1 MAFQTISVLS
11 IRQPHADHIIFGD
24 KWCENRTWQTRYRGP
39 LFIHAAQWDG
49 PSDQPTPGRGVVGAI
64 IGRTDLVDVV
74 DLERPDSS
82 LSSLQKM
89 ATKHGLSTKTSSME
103 HVCGPVCFLL
113 TSPKALV
120 HPIPCGAKLNIW
132 SKEVEAKVSTSPSR
146 GLRPSPS
153 AHRACCRPGPRAG
166 WSRFF
171 LAGSDDPG
179 PRADPT
185 WDGLR
190 SNDGRCSSHSVHSTH
205 FHTGLKSSLKE
216 S

>member
-11 IRQPHADHIIFGD
+11 IRQPHADNIIFGD

-39 LFIHAAQWDG
+39 LFIHASQWDG

-120 HPIPCGAKLNIW
+120 NPIPCGDKPNIW
-132 SKEVEAKVSTSPSR
+132 SKEVEANLLKFGQPEITK
-146 GLRPSPS
+146 S
-153 AHRACCRPGPRAG
+153 AKPASQEEQPTTIGVGTRVNYKRANFYVVEINKDWIGVAKTRNGSVVKWLDEAELELG
-166 WSRFF
+166 WF
-171 LAGSDDPG
+171 A
-179 PRADPT
+179 
-185 WDGLR
+185 
-190 SNDGRCSSHSVHSTH
+190 
-205 FHTGLKSSLKE
+205 
-216 S
+216 